1 MKKII
6 KVLFLFCYI
15 FFICFCDKENE
26 KAIKDVEIVDD
37 IHLFKIRESY
47 LQIID
52 EGVNNKT
59 IQGTEYK
66 LIFEAK

>member
-6 KVLFLFCYI
+6 KVLLLFCSI
-15 FFICFCDKENE
+15 FFICFCDKEND
-26 KAIKDVEIVDD
+26 KTIKDVEIVDG
-37 IHLFKIRESY
+37 INLFEIRESY